1 MTFFVDPAGVA
12 GQSVAEAT
20 GAATTAGVLAGSAP
34 AMVSVV
40 PMGSEEVSALLA
52 TAIQAHNAQFWPRQR
67 RTWVIG
73 LCSLR
78 VSVFPESCTQQTRP
92 SISLAA
98 ALRPCRS
105 STGAFHPISMQ
116 SG

>member
-52 TAIQAHNAQFWPRQR
+52 TAIQAHNAQFLAQ
-67 RTWVIG
+67 
-73 LCSLR
+73 
-78 VSVFPESCTQQTRP
+78 
-92 SISLAA
+92 AA
-98 ALRPCRS
+98 ANVGDRALFAEGVGLS
-105 STGAFHPISMQ
+105 AVMYTANEAINQASLLL
-116 SG
+116 